1 MEGPSENQQEIV
13 DCIGDNDDDDSGAH
27 ATAKRRR
34 ELEDQLESQQK
45 KMKAADDRNI
55 KQAEEVCVAAYVIGR
70 KQ

>member
-13 DCIGDNDDDDSGAH
+13 DCSGDNDDDSGAH

-34 ELEDQLESQQK
+34 ELDDQLESQQK
-45 KMKAADDRNI
+45 KMKAANDRNI
-55 KQAEEVCVAAYVIGR
+55 KQAVEVCVAAYVIGR